1 MLPALPSW
9 MIAVPC
15 CLLGWTTVSCT
26 APCTGS
32 ADICAFE
39 KFKAALPATSAEA
52 KAVIAGY
59 TDPVVRSAA
68 VGLWTDLHPE
78 ISPDEGSALCGLLE
92 QREQRGCL
100 RRVTSPHL
108 QPR

>member
-1 MLPALPSW
+1 

-15 CLLGWTTVSCT
+15 CLLGWLTFGCD

-39 KFKAALPATSAEA
+39 KFKAAPPATSAEA
-52 KAVIAGY
+52 KAVISGY
-59 TDPVVRSAA
+59 TDPVVRAAA
-68 VGLWTDLHPE
+68 VGLWTSLHRE
-78 ISPDEGSALCGLLE
+78 VSPNESAQLCGLLE
-92 QREQRGCL
+92 AQSQRGCL

-108 QPR
+108 NR

>member
-1 MLPALPSW
+1 MIALPCG
-9 MIAVPC
+9 I
-15 CLLGWTTVSCT
+15 LGSTTVCCT
-26 APCTGS
+26 TPCAGS

-39 KFKAALPATSAEA
+39 TFKAAPPATSAEA
-52 KAVIAGY
+52 KAVISGY

-68 VGLWTDLHPE
+68 VGLWTSLHPE